1 MDGDVAS
8 RNGVRRTEPT
18 PRIIAQ
24 RLRRLVR
31 LWPWRASVIAWLL
44 VVIPVGLVR
53 GHFSGIYGFSTA
65 NYGWL
70 AFTLVG
76 GSGLAWRLAGTPPV
90 IQAAPGGMT

>member
-1 MDGDVAS
+1 MVTWRRETGCAARS
-8 RNGVRRTEPT
+8 RRRGSSLNGS
-18 PRIIAQ
+18 
-24 RLRRLVR
+24 RRLVR

-65 NYGWL
+65 NYGWF